1 VGLCE
6 GERRAGPAVIVAAA
20 KCTAA
25 NPPLLRTWA
34 YPPWRVP
41 AAGAAAVGR
50 FMDRQS
56 KREILILAIG
66 TIMVEVPVA
75 AIAVIAIL
83 AH

>member
-1 VGLCE
+1 MGLCE

-41 AAGAAAVGR
+41 AAGAAGR

>member
-1 VGLCE
+1 MCVGLCE
-6 GERRAGPAVIVAAA
+6 RERSAESAINIAAA

-34 YPPWRVP
+34 YAPWRVP
-41 AAGAAAVGR
+41 AAGAAGR